1 MPQDRSAASL
11 PDRLEPQPGYNF
23 AHFRTG
29 HLLADAF
36 RTVRGAGVRPGKAA
50 PDFSLP
56 SADGEPLRLSS
67 LLGRPVLLHFGSY
80 T

>member
-1 MPQDRSAASL
+1 MPAEQTGKTL

-29 HLLADAF
+29 HLLADAV
-36 RTVRGAGVRPGKAA
+36 RTVQGAGVAPGESA
-50 PDFSLP
+50 PDFELP
-56 SADGEPLRLSS
+56 SDNGERVRLSA
-67 LLGRPVLLHFGSY
+67 LRGTPVLLHFGSY